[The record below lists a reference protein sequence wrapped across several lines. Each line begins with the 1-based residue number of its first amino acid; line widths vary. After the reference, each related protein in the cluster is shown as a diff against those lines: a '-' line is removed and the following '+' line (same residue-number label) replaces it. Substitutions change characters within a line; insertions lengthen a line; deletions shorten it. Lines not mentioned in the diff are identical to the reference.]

1 MTTEEFIKIMKI
13 LSLSYSKDFDEDTIK
28 VWYMQFKNIEFDI
41 FKKSVN
47 EIIQKNKF
55 MPSIAEL
62 LEMCEIQ
69 RKNKKFNILEKMK
82 NSGYFKDV
90 SEYDKATKWLES
102 EIIPD
107 WFKEELIKYK
117 DIKLIEEFRKE

>member
-1 MTTEEFIKIMKI
+1 MTAEEFIKIMKI

-28 VWYMQFKNIEFDI
+28 VWYMQFKNIEIEI
-41 FKKSVN
+41 FKKAIN
-47 EIIQKNKF
+47 EIIRRNKF

-62 LEMCEIQ
+62 LEECEKQ
-69 RKNKKFNILEKMK
+69 NKNKKFSVLEKMK
-82 NSGYFKDV
+82 SDGYFKYV

-107 WFKEELIKYK
+107 WFKEELKKYK